1 MRLGGALLLG
11 IGVTAASLAFGSR
24 PLGVVGVGLLLAA
37 TAARSWAGLV
47 RGSVSVSHGA
57 IPSPAVEGERV
68 RMRIGVRRSSR
79 IPIGSAVGHGVLG
92 RLGPFSCRLHGH
104 GRELRGELDLGR
116 LPRGR
121 FSLSEARLVL
131 GDHLGLE
138 SVTRE
143 VDAGGLAVV
152 VHPRLVEVETLFSD
166 AGRYGADGRRLL
178 LRRSTGF
185 DLHSVREYAQG
196 ESLRRVHWPSTAR
209 TGQLMVKELEDSP
222 RETVSVLLDCD
233 PGFAAGEPPSWSFD
247 AAVRAAGSI
256 LRHYAV
262 GGRKASLLTTARE
275 GVAQPVTTVDGDL
288 PTALGVLAAV
298 EPDAHFGIGPWLRQ
312 EQTRATS
319 AGELV
324 VVTSNLEPAALD
336 AILATATRRLVAVVW
351 VDAASYVGRPTRAAP
366 GPLRLSASGIP
377 VAVVRHGEDLGAALD
392 FTVREEQAHG

>member
-11 IGVTAASLAFGSR
+11 IGVTIASLAFGSR

-37 TAARSWAGLV
+37 SAARIWAGLV
-47 RGSVSVSHGA
+47 EGGVSVSHGA
-57 IPSPAVEGERV
+57 LPSPAVEGERV
-68 RMRIGVRRSSR
+68 RMRIEVRRFSR
-79 IPIGSAVGHGVLG
+79 IPVGSALAQGSLG
-92 RLGPFSCRLHGH
+92 RLGPFSCRLRGH
-104 GRELRGELDLGR
+104 GRRLSGELDLGR

-121 FSLSEARLVL
+121 FPLSDARLVL

-138 SVTRE
+138 SVSRP
-143 VDAGGLAVV
+143 VDHGGLAVV
-152 VHPRLVEVETLFSD
+152 VHPRLVEVEMLFSD
-166 AGRYGADGRRLL
+166 AGRFGGDGRRLL
-178 LRRSTGF
+178 LRRPSGF

-233 PGFAAGEPPSWSFD
+233 PAVVAGAPPHWSFD

-256 LRHYAV
+256 VRYYAIR
-262 GGRKASLLTTARE
+262 GRKTTLVTTARD
-275 GVAQPVTTVDGDL
+275 GVALPVTSAEGDL

-298 EPDAHFGIGPWLRQ
+298 EPDALFGLAPWLRQ
-312 EQTRATS
+312 EQSRATH

-324 VVTSNLEPAALD
+324 VVTPNLEPAALD

-351 VDAASYVGRPTRAAP
+351 VDAPSYAGRPTRSAT

-377 VAVVRHGEDLGAALD
+377 VAVVRRGEDLTEALD
-392 FTVREEQAHG
+392 FAVAEERAHG